1 MFGICWKKILGSGQ
15 LIDPCILGKVEA
27 KAKNKTMKKYIVFWE
42 ESHSIVVKAENEEK
56 AIEKVMDGFGSDDSV
71 EISVSPEAIEIK
83 ERSK

>member
-1 MFGICWKKILGSGQ
+1 MFGICRKKILGSGQ
-15 LIDPCILGKVEA
+15 LIDPCILGKVEV
-27 KAKNKTMKKYIVFWE
+27 KAKNKTMKKYNVIWE
-42 ESHSIVVKAENEEK
+42 ESHAVIVEAENEEK

>member
-1 MFGICWKKILGSGQ
+1 
-15 LIDPCILGKVEA
+15 
-27 KAKNKTMKKYIVFWE
+27 MKKYIVFWE

-71 EISVSPEAIEIK
+71 EISASPEAIEIK